1 MRMHRDGGPAKWAA
15 LEGSIHEQLGSA
27 LWHVGRDPENLVV
40 IFTGT
45 GDSFLVENVPEEYP
59 KGGDGWDFV
68 RSTREGVD
76 LILGFLDLDRP
87 VITIANGPA
96 TYHSELPMLGDVVL
110 AADDA
115 YFQDS
120 HIRKG
125 VVPADGCHAV
135 WLELLG
141 TNRGRRFLMTAQT
154 LTAQELLQ
162 FGVVGEVLPRPALL
176 PRAHEIAAQWL
187 RWSPTVLAYS
197 HAALAGRSSAGWSTR
212 SPSGSPSRAW
222 ASTRR
227 PRSRPPT
234 DGPVSVGRAPPGHDG
249 GGAARAA
256 GRPELRGRSSSKT
269 PGAR

>member
-1 MRMHRDGGPAKWAA
+1 MTRLGDYVDRYPHIALDRTPEGVLTMRLHRDGGPAKWAA

-45 GDSFLVENVPEEYP
+45 GDSFLVEHVPAEYP
-59 KGGDGWDFV
+59 AGGDGWDFV

-141 TNRGRRFLMTAQT
+141 TNRGRRYLMTAQT
-154 LTAQELLQ
+154 LTAQELGQL
-162 FGVVGEVLPRPALL
+162 GVVSEVLPRPELL

-187 RWSPTVLAYS
+187 QWSPTVLAYS
-197 HAALAGRSSAGWSTR
+197 HAALARSFK
-212 SPSGSPSRAW
+212 
-222 ASTRR
+222 RR
-227 PRSRPPT
+227 LVDEIPFGFALEGLGQYAAAEKPARP
-234 DGPVSVGRAPPGHDG
+234 
-249 GGAARAA
+249 
-256 GRPELRGRSSSKT
+256 
-269 PGAR
+269 

>member
-1 MRMHRDGGPAKWAA
+1 MTRFAEYRDRYPHLALDRTASGILTIRMHRDGGPAKWAGI
-15 LEGSIHEQLGSA
+15 EGSIHEQIGSA

-45 GDSFLVENVPEEYP
+45 GDSFLVEHVPEEYP

-68 RSTREGVD
+68 RSMREGVD
-76 LILGFLDLDRP
+76 LIVGFLDVDRP
-87 VITIANGPA
+87 LITIANGPA

-115 YFQDS
+115 FFQDS

-154 LTAQELLQ
+154 LTAQELADM
-162 FGVVGEVLPRPALL
+162 GVIAEVLPRAALL
-176 PRAHEIAAQWL
+176 PRAMEIAEQWL
-187 RWSPTVLAYS
+187 QWQPTVLAYS
-197 HAALAGRSSAGWSTR
+197 HAALARSFKRRLHDEIAFGFALEGLGMYAAAER
-212 SPSGSPSRAW
+212 PSDRA
-222 ASTRR
+222 R
-227 PRSRPPT
+227 PT
-234 DGPVSVGRAPPGHDG
+234 
-249 GGAARAA
+249 
-256 GRPELRGRSSSKT
+256 
-269 PGAR
+269 

>member
-1 MRMHRDGGPAKWAA
+1 MTRFDQYRDRYPHLAFERTDTGILTMRMHRDGGPAKWAGI
-15 LEGSIHEQLGSA
+15 EGSIHEQLGSA

-45 GDSFLVENVPEEYP
+45 GDSFLVEHVPEEYP

-76 LILGFLDLDRP
+76 LITGFLDLDRP
-87 VITIANGPA
+87 LITIANGPA

-154 LTAQELLQ
+154 LTAQELAD
-162 FGVVGEVLPRPALL
+162 FGVIGEVLPRDALL
-176 PRAHEIAAQWL
+176 PRAFEIAEQWL
-187 RWSPTVLAYS
+187 RWHPTVLAYS
-197 HAALAGRSSAGWSTR
+197 HAALA
-212 SPSGSPSRAW
+212 RAFK
-222 ASTRR
+222 RR
-227 PRSRPPT
+227 L
-234 DGPVSVGRAPPGHDG
+234 HDEIPFG
-249 GGAARAA
+249 FALEGLGMYAADER
-256 GRPELRGRSSSKT
+256 RRE
-269 PGAR
+269 